1 MERPDLAPQ
10 LKALPTRPG
19 VYRFLDDGGEILYV
33 GKAVNLRNRVRSYF
47 HQSANHAPK
56 VRRLVERVARLDWIV
71 TQSDLEALLLEM
83 NLIKQHRPYYNV
95 LLKDDKRY
103 PYIKVTWAEPYPKVY
118 ATRKVVPDGSRYYGP
133 YASAAAMYETLNALR
148 KVFPYLDCG
157 RTITGRDARAC
168 LYHDL
173 GLCLAPCIG
182 AVGQAGY
189 RAMIAGLGR
198 FLEGDTAPVM
208 DGLVAQMNAHA
219 ERLEFEQAARARDR
233 IQAIQAVV
241 ERQRIIAP
249 SLTDQDVVALAR
261 EDGSAV
267 AQVFFVRNG
276 KLIGREHFQLDGA
289 EDETD
294 GTVIA
299 SFLKQFYDDT
309 ALVPGEIVVPEHV
322 AESEIIE
329 HWLAGKRGTRVKI
342 TVPQRGRKKDL
353 LNVAVENAAETL
365 RALKAAHAAE
375 SGGERAQAALAELA
389 AALDLPRPPRRI
401 ECYDISNLQGTH
413 TVGAM
418 VVFVDAAPA
427 RADYRHF
434 RIRTAPGQDD
444 FASLR
449 ELLTRRLERLLR
461 SRADGGPRAGSGSAD
476 GGAPGTAPAP
486 TAFELAP
493 DLVLVDG
500 GKGQLSVA
508 TSVLQALGLDDLP
521 LAAIAKQHEEIFRP
535 GRAESVYLPRDSQAL
550 FLVQRL
556 RDEAH
561 RFAISYNRKLRQ
573 KSGLRSTLDEIPG
586 IGSRRRKALWRRF
599 GSLEAMRA
607 ASVDD
612 LAAVPGMTRRAAEQ
626 VKAYL

>member
-10 LKALPTRPG
+10 LKALPNKPG
-19 VYRFLDDGGEILYV
+19 VYRFLDSAGEILYV
-33 GKAVNLRNRVRSYF
+33 GKAGVLRNRVRSYF
-47 HQSANHAPK
+47 HKSAHHPPK
-56 VRRLVERVARLDWIV
+56 VRRLVERVTSLDWIV

-83 NLIKQHRPYYNV
+83 NLIKRHRPYYNV

-103 PYIKVTWAEPYPKVY
+103 PYIKVTWADPFPKVH
-118 ATRKVVPDGSRYYGP
+118 ATRKVVQDGGRYYGP
-133 YASAAAMYETLNALR
+133 YTSAAAMYETLNALR
-148 KVFPYLDCG
+148 KVFPYLDCS
-157 RTITGRDARAC
+157 RTITGKDPRAC

-189 RAMIAGLGR
+189 RAMLERLGK
-198 FLEGDTAPVM
+198 FLEGDTEPVM
-208 DGLVAQMNAHA
+208 TALTAQMNAHA
-219 ERLEFEQAARARDR
+219 ERLEFEQAAKVRDR

-261 EDGSAV
+261 DDGSAV

-276 KLIGREHFQLDGA
+276 KLMGREHFQLDGA
-289 EDETD
+289 EDEAD
-294 GTVIA
+294 AEVMA

-309 ALVPGEIVVPEHV
+309 ALVPGEIVVPEHL

-342 TVPQRGRKKDL
+342 TVPQRGHKKDL
-353 LNVAVENAAETL
+353 VNVAVENAAETL

-375 SGGERAQAALAELA
+375 SKGETAQAALAELA
-389 AALDLPRPPRRI
+389 SALDLPRSPGRI

-418 VVFVDAAPA
+418 VVFVDATPA
-427 RADYRHF
+427 KADYRHF
-434 RIRTAPGQDD
+434 RIKTVPGQDD
-444 FASLR
+444 FASMR
-449 ELLTRRLERLLR
+449 EMLTRRFERLVR
-461 SRADGGPRAGSGSAD
+461 YRAGGAAAAAPAARPGGPDSG
-476 GGAPGTAPAP
+476 P
-486 TAFELAP
+486 TAFEVAP

-500 GKGQLSVA
+500 GRGQLGVA
-508 TSVLQALGLDDLP
+508 VEVLQGLGLDDLP
-521 LAAIAKQHEEIFRP
+521 VAAIAKRHEELFQP
-535 GRAESVYLPRDSQAL
+535 GRAESVFLARDSQAL
-550 FLVQRL
+550 FLVQRV
-556 RDEAH
+556 RDETH
-561 RFAISYNRKLRQ
+561 RFAIGYNRKLRE

-586 IGSRRRKALWRRF
+586 IGPQRRKALLVHF
-599 GSLEAMRA
+599 GSLDGIRA
-607 ASVDD
+607 ARPEE